1 MVNFLYG
8 QIFVGSG
15 LEQLFGSPFV
25 AVHDLHDCRIAA
37 VHARAVAHFVHGFAV
52 AVETEER
59 SFRFVVCRKGKLLML
74 FRLRHNG
81 SRLRLFG
88 LCGRSGFLPHVV
100 LNVFRPYFLDLVRHY
115 VEQRQLARIVC
126 LLAPS
131 GHASVLVYKD
141 GKAAR
146 RRATRHGVPFGRVS
160 VFRRYQ

>member
-1 MVNFLYG
+1 MGEMVDFLYG

-37 VHARAVAHFVHGFAV
+37 VHARAVAHFIHGITV
-52 AVETEER
+52 AVEAEER
-59 SFRFVVCRKGKLLML
+59 SFRLVVCRKGKLLML
-74 FRLRHNG
+74 FRLRRN
-81 SRLRLFG
+81 RLFFRCRG
-88 LCGRSGFLPHVV
+88 YDFGETFLPHVV

-131 GHASVLVYKD
+131 GHASVLVWRT
-141 GKAAR
+141 GR
-146 RRATRHGVPFGRVS
+146 RREGGLPVI
-160 VFRRYQ
+160 VFRLGEF